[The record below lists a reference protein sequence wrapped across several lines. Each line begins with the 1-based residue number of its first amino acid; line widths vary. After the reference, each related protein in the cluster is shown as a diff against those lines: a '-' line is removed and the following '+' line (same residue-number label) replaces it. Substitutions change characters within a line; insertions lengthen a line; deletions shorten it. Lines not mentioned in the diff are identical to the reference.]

1 MARSI
6 KIKSLFYDAETNA
19 GVFNKNYMF
28 GIDVKTLLEK
38 DNLLKEG
45 KTYSGMLTMTDEY
58 SATFVEKVSRKA
70 TKRNC
75 RVYDGEHI
83 TMTYRLEDD
92 HVRLNFKDVLVTP
105 GFNVDNYAIEVMD
118 EIRTALKS
126 FVEEGSCR

>member
-1 MARSI
+1 MDSI
-6 KIKSLFYDAETNA
+6 
-19 GVFNKNYMF
+19 FNKNYMF